1 MAEADNQEPRSGK
14 RKYRKDKPWDHD
26 GIDHWKIEAYTEEE
40 GQKNPLIDESSFSTL
55 FPRYREQYL
64 RQWWPEVTRVLKS
77 HHIDCELNL
86 IEGSMTVK
94 TTRKTWDPYAII
106 NARDLIKLLAR
117 SVPFQQAEKI
127 MQDDVNC
134 DVIKIGNIVSNKE
147 RFVKRRQRLLGP
159 NGATLKAIELLT
171 DCYILVQGST
181 VCAMGSYKGLKQA
194 RRVVLDCM
202 NNVHPVY
209 NIKAMMIKRE
219 LAANDELKEES
230 WDRFLP
236 KFKKKNVKKKK
247 KPIEKKEYTPF
258 PPAQQQS
265 KVDLQIESGEFFL
278 RPNEKKRLEEEK
290 RKAESAVKSAE
301 KQAKRQD
308 SFVPPKEKGDR
319 KKRHKADN
327 QGSAAH
333 ADVDVQ
339 AVKKK
344 LKKRKRAS
352 EGTGSAS
359 DYLLS

>member
-134 DVIKIGNIVSNKE
+134 DVIKIGNIVSNK
-147 RFVKRRQRLLGP
+147 VNHAVNTHGK
-159 NGATLKAIELLT
+159 LT
-171 DCYILVQGST
+171 FSFLASVFNAST
-181 VCAMGSYKGLKQA
+181 
-194 RRVVLDCM
+194 
-202 NNVHPVY
+202 
-209 NIKAMMIKRE
+209 
-219 LAANDELKEES
+219 
-230 WDRFLP
+230 F
-236 KFKKKNVKKKK
+236 
-247 KPIEKKEYTPF
+247 
-258 PPAQQQS
+258 
-265 KVDLQIESGEFFL
+265 VDL
-278 RPNEKKRLEEEK
+278 RLPHH
-290 RKAESAVKSAE
+290 S
-301 KQAKRQD
+301 
-308 SFVPPKEKGDR
+308 
-319 KKRHKADN
+319 
-327 QGSAAH
+327 
-333 ADVDVQ
+333 
-339 AVKKK
+339 
-344 LKKRKRAS
+344 
-352 EGTGSAS
+352 
-359 DYLLS
+359 